1 MNASQRLEAI
11 EVKLAHLERS
21 LQELGATVMQQ
32 QRTIDALTERHRSML
47 SQIEIL
53 ESDTSGED
61 PFQKPPHY

>member
-1 MNASQRLEAI
+1 MNESQRLEAI

-32 QRTIDALTERHRSML
+32 QRTIDALAERRRAML

-53 ESDTSGED
+53 ESDASGDD

>member
-1 MNASQRLEAI
+1 MNESQRLEAI

-32 QRTIDALTERHRSML
+32 QRTIDALTERRRAML

-53 ESDTSGED
+53 ESDASGDD